1 MEQRPEGSRHIKGCQ
16 WPRYRKAVPLGGIG
30 DILFADE
37 GSVLSEFGWT
47 NNY

>member
-1 MEQRPEGSRHIKGCQ
+1 MA
-16 WPRYRKAVPLGGIG
+16 RYPKAVPLEGIS

-37 GSVLSEFGWT
+37 GPVLSEFGWT

>member
-1 MEQRPEGSRHIKGCQ
+1 MSC
-16 WPRYRKAVPLGGIG
+16 YSKAVPLEGIG

-37 GSVLSEFGWT
+37 GSALAEFGWT